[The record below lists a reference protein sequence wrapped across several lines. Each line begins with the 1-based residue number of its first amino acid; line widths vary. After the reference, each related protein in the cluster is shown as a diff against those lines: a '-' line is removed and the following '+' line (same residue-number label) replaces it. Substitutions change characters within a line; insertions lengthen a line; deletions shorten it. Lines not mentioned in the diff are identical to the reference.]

1 MDYDYLEFHVFLLLF
16 LQPLVTF
23 FFISTCFITCT
34 TLESDWTEIC
44 REFHKNISL
53 SCFIFKPLIT
63 PPLLF
68 LSLAFV
74 IGTCNSYDNSLKNA
88 FQICINLHVIFRFYT
103 LSISFATRFSFLS
116 MFFYFFFIFNFR
128 MEPFGGAFSDVESMS
143 RIQTTTDSNFRYM
156 LCKTNI

>member
-23 FFISTCFITCT
+23 FLFPHVSLHAQHWKVIGPKYV
-34 TLESDWTEIC
+34 